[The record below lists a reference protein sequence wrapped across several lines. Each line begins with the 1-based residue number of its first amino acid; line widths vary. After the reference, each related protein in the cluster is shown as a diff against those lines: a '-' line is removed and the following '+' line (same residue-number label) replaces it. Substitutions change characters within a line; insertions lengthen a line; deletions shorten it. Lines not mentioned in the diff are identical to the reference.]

1 MSRSTHVIV
10 QHQGK
15 TGVNLRMDLRGPA
28 VAETLYDGKHFSQR
42 PQVAVA
48 YDIFSSS
55 PMELIAALG
64 GLCDVV
70 WVVDGSKSSLGAMHR
85 LLPRLGQVVDTAGR
99 SPEQVADTLRDA
111 GIDGVIAFTDTQLS
125 VAASIGHALGLA
137 GNPLEVVDRLNDK
150 VLQRTALSL
159 AGIAV
164 PSFRRICGDV
174 DLTTAISQ
182 TEGLTFPLVIK
193 PCRGESSRDVVAIE
207 NQAALRAL
215 LESSRRCDGTAGE
228 DLIAEEY
235 LRDCDR
241 TGREMFGGYVS
252 VEMIV
257 QDGRPVPL
265 AITGRFP
272 LAEPFRETGSFM
284 PHALDLDESAAVL
297 ALAADAS
304 RALGVRSGALHT
316 EIKLTPHGPRI
327 IEVNG
332 RIGGGGIDAL
342 YARTHG
348 QTLTRLATRVAMG
361 EQVDLVAETARQ
373 QSGPFYYEFFL
384 QPPRSARRLTSIAEP
399 ERLAEATGVERVALN
414 CSLGDE
420 LDWRRGSQG
429 FLVQVGGTASD
440 RAALSS
446 VPATILESVDVTYE

>member
-1 MSRSTHVIV
+1 MSPSTYPIV
-10 QHQGK
+10 LDDGK
-15 TGVNLRMDLRGPA
+15 GEVNFRMDLRGPA
-28 VAETLYDGKHFSQR
+28 VAETFYDETNFSQR

-48 YDIFSSS
+48 YDISSSS

-64 GLCDVV
+64 GVCDVV
-70 WVVDGSKSSLGAMHR
+70 WVVDGSESSLGAMDR

-111 GIDGVIAFTDTQLS
+111 GIDGVIAFTDSQLAT
-125 VAASIGHALGLA
+125 AASIGHALGLA
-137 GNPLEVVDRLNDK
+137 GNPLDVVDRLNDK

-164 PSFRRICGDV
+164 PTFRRICGDV
-174 DLTTAISQ
+174 DLTTAMSQ
-182 TEGLTFPLVIK
+182 AEGLTYPLVVK
-193 PCRGESSRDVVAIE
+193 PCRGDSSRDVVSVE
-207 NQAALRAL
+207 DEQALRAL
-215 LESSRRCDGTAGE
+215 LGSSRRCDGTAGE

-235 LRDCDR
+235 LRDLDQ
-241 TGREMFGGYVS
+241 TGHEMFGGYVS
-252 VEMIV
+252 VETIV
-257 QDGRPVPL
+257 QCGRPVPL

-284 PHALDLDESAAVL
+284 PHALDADESAEVL

-304 RALGVRSGALHT
+304 MALGVLSGALHT

-348 QTLTRLATRVAMG
+348 QSLTRLAARVAMG
-361 EQVDLVAETARQ
+361 EHVDLVAEPARQ
-373 QSGPFYYEFFL
+373 WSGPFHYEYFV
-384 QPPRSARRLTSIAEP
+384 QPPTSARRLTSIAEP
-399 ERLAEATGVERVALN
+399 ERLGDATGVERVALN

-429 FLVQVGGTASD
+429 YLVQVGGTATD
-440 RAALSS
+440 QDALAS
-446 VPATILESVDVTYE
+446 VPATILESTDITYE